1 MSIRTRLFS
10 QINNE
15 ILSLEQVLHTIRA
28 IRPEDVRYFNDGC
41 FATLHHKLFIT
52 CKEQDPENISFRY
65 DDNSGEAWFGVT
77 KPNTSILTDAGDE
90 YHVPLF
96 SFVSR
101 EKAMQIITEFFN
113 NPAQKPP
120 SILWEPAEQFEWPY
134 SL

>member
-1 MSIRTRLFS
+1 MSIKTRLFS

-15 ILSLEQVLHTIRA
+15 ILSLEQVLNAMRSIRSED
-28 IRPEDVRYFNDGC
+28 IRYSDDGC
-41 FATLHHKLFIT
+41 FASPYSTLFMT
-52 CKEQDPENISFRY
+52 CKVQDPENISFRY

-77 KPNTSILTDAGDE
+77 KAHTSILSDAGDE

-101 EKAMQIITEFFN
+101 EKAIQIITEFFN

-120 SILWEPAEQFEWPY
+120 SLIWEPAEQFESPY